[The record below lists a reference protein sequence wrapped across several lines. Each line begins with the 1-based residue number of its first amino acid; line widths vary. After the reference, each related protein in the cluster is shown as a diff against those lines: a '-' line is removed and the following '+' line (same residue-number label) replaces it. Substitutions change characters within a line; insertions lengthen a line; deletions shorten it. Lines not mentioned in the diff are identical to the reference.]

1 MYSVAR
7 HPSKCSQ
14 QLWYPPF
21 IASDEEAYSPVSIPS
36 TSGTYVHLKRSAL
49 GRSSS
54 TLALTNSSLSTP
66 TLSLSSQSHSNSSM
80 LATNHVPP
88 STRRSHSIWP
98 NWTRF
103 PATNADGLQ
112 RPRGRSGAHRTLRW
126 KGRIASEHILR
137 HPDSDIA
144 GAWEEHT
151 GVDTVGALRVASDA
165 SDDVSSDAEECSTD
179 VYKTS
184 ADDLTRMTKQGE
196 RSSAYSYGYGA
207 SEPAYPYLDVYNP
220 SIEQRHNPASLVDV
234 AQQTRSSV
242 VTDTAED
249 DSIED
254 ELIPIMGGFVQRMA
268 TIESFGSREAATSMA
283 RSRLSR
289 FSETPASPS
298 LRFATCTPS
307 ITSTLSKNNS
317 LGTAYFSASSSM
329 ANSDMTTVNERGE
342 LEARVTKTTSPP
354 SYSQYHYTRN

>member
-1 MYSVAR
+1 
-7 HPSKCSQ
+7 
-14 QLWYPPF
+14 
-21 IASDEEAYSPVSIPS
+21 
-36 TSGTYVHLKRSAL
+36 
-49 GRSSS
+49 
-54 TLALTNSSLSTP
+54 
-66 TLSLSSQSHSNSSM
+66 
-80 LATNHVPP
+80 
-88 STRRSHSIWP
+88 
-98 NWTRF
+98 
-103 PATNADGLQ
+103 
-112 RPRGRSGAHRTLRW
+112 
-126 KGRIASEHILR
+126 
-137 HPDSDIA
+137 
-144 GAWEEHT
+144 
-151 GVDTVGALRVASDA
+151 VDTVGALRAASDA
-165 SDDVSSDAEECSTD
+165 SDNASSDAEECSTD
-179 VYKTS
+179 VYKTSS

-220 SIEQRHNPASLVDV
+220 SIEQRHNTASLVDV
-234 AQQTRSSV
+234 TQQTRSSV
-242 VTDTAED
+242 VTDTTED

-268 TIESFGSREAATSMA
+268 TIESFGSREAAASMT